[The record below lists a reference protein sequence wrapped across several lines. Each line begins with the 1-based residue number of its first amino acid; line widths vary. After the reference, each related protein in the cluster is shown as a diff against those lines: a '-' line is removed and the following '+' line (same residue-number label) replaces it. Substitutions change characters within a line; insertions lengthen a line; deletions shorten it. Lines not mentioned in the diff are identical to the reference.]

1 MNEMSYQ
8 LSLLEAMNN
17 RLVNDENMY
26 KMICNT
32 SSNAILYY
40 HFAEKRTVHVGNW
53 SHFFDL
59 DPKNYSSLSQLI
71 EYAEEEY
78 HTQLHECMTLE
89 NTGKERETFEFKLKD
104 KSMWV
109 ELEVN
114 VTYNEEREPVEKVLR
129 FKDTTKFKMQ
139 NDELTYL
146 AYYDVYT
153 GLLNRNYFILKLR
166 EMLEKA
172 KQEKC
177 VVSVLFVDVDDF
189 RKVNDGMGMLM
200 GDELVQL
207 MGQALREFESEN
219 VLVSHFNSDIY
230 CMAIYDPCGSRSV
243 EAVIEEMKKN
253 LLSPFRLSNGSEVTI
268 TVSIGVA
275 EFPECAVD
283 ALELINCAEIVM
295 LKSKH
300 TQKNGVQYY
309 DAPIIQEF
317 VEKVNIEQKLERALK
332 DQGFFM
338 CYQPQYSTDD
348 KKLRGVEA
356 LVRWKDEEGK
366 VISPATFIPVAEKN
380 GSILQ
385 LGDWILEKSISDFSR
400 WLENYK
406 FDDITLSINI
416 SALQFKNKDF
426 VKTLIQILK
435 RYHMPPT
442 MIELEIT
449 ESVFIDD
456 MNDVVKKMNVL
467 RDMGIRFSM
476 DDFGTGFSS
485 LSYLRRLPIDTLKI
499 DKTFIDSVVTDNP
512 TRTIAET
519 IIDMGKKLGFH
530 TIAEGVEDEVQF
542 DLLRDIGCDNIQG
555 YYMGKP
561 MVSEKI
567 EELLAEQQEESN

>member
-40 HFAEKRTVHVGNW
+40 HFAEKRTVHVGDW
-53 SHFFDL
+53 SHFFNL
-59 DPKNYSSLSQLI
+59 DPKGSFSPLQI
-71 EYAEEEY
+71 IDFAEEKY
-78 HTQLHECMTLE
+78 HTQLHEYMTLE
-89 NTGKERETFEFKLKD
+89 NTGKERDTFEFKLKD
-104 KSMWV
+104 KNMWV

-114 VTYNEEREPVEKVLR
+114 VTYNAQNEPVEKVLR

-166 EMLEKA
+166 EMLKKA
-172 KQEKC
+172 KQENN

-189 RKVNDGMGMLM
+189 RKINDGMGMLM

-207 MGQALREFESEN
+207 LGQVLREFESEN

-243 EAVIEEMKKN
+243 DAVIEEMKAN
-253 LLSPFRLSNGSEVTI
+253 LLQPFRLSNGSEVTV

-332 DQGFFM
+332 EQGFFM

-385 LGDWILEKSISDFSR
+385 IGDWILEKSISDFSK
-400 WLENYK
+400 WLDKYR

-435 RYHMPPT
+435 RYHMPAT

-456 MNDVVKKMNVL
+456 MDDVVKKMDVL

-555 YYMGKP
+555 YYMGRP

-567 EELLAEQQEESN
+567 EELLAEQQGDN

>member
-40 HFAEKRTVHVGNW
+40 HFAEKRTVHVGDW
-53 SHFFDL
+53 SHFFNL
-59 DPKNYSSLSQLI
+59 DPKGSFSPLQI
-71 EYAEEEY
+71 IDFAEEKY
-78 HTQLHECMTLE
+78 HTQLHEYMTLE
-89 NTGKERETFEFKLKD
+89 NTGKERDTFEFKLKD
-104 KSMWV
+104 KNMWV

-114 VTYNEEREPVEKVLR
+114 VTYNAQNEPVEKVLR

-166 EMLEKA
+166 EMLKKA
-172 KQEKC
+172 KLENN

-189 RKVNDGMGMLM
+189 RKINDGMGMLM

-207 MGQALREFESEN
+207 LGQVLREFESEN

-243 EAVIEEMKKN
+243 DAVIEEMKAN
-253 LLSPFRLSNGSEVTI
+253 LLQPFRLSNGSEVTV

-332 DQGFFM
+332 EQGFFM

-385 LGDWILEKSISDFSR
+385 IGDWILEKSISDFSK
-400 WLENYK
+400 WLDKYR

-435 RYHMPPT
+435 RYHMPAT

-456 MNDVVKKMNVL
+456 MDDVVKKMDVL

-555 YYMGKP
+555 YYMGRP

-567 EELLAEQQEESN
+567 EELLAEQQGDN

>member
-1 MNEMSYQ
+1 MMNGTSYE
-8 LSLLEAMNN
+8 LSLMEAMNN
-17 RLVNDENMY
+17 RLLSDESMY

-40 HFAEKRTVHVGNW
+40 HFGEKRMVHFGNW
-53 SHFFDL
+53 SHFFAF
-59 DPKNYSSLSQLI
+59 DPKTHKSLNQIL
-71 EYAEEEY
+71 EYVEEADRVRLCEY
-78 HTQLHECMTLE
+78 MSLE
-89 NTGKERETFEFKLKD
+89 TRKKERDTCEFKMKD
-104 KSMWV
+104 QNMWV

-114 VTYNEEREPVEKVLR
+114 VTYDENGEPVEKVLR
-129 FKDTTKFKMQ
+129 FKDTTKFKVQ

-146 AYYDVYT
+146 AYYDMYT
-153 GLLNRNYFILKLR
+153 GLYNRNYFIIKLR
-166 EMLEKA
+166 EMLDKA
-172 KQEKC
+172 KKEKC
-177 VVSVLFVDVDDF
+177 VVSVLFIDVDDF
-189 RKVNDGMGMLM
+189 RRINDGMGMLM
-200 GDELVQL
+200 GDELVQQ
-207 MGQALREFESEN
+207 MGQCFKEFVTED
-219 VLVSHFNSDIY
+219 VMVSHFNSDIF
-230 CMAIYDPCGSRSV
+230 CMAIYDPCGRKSV
-243 EAVIEEMKKN
+243 DFVIDSLKEKLQE
-253 LLSPFRLSNGSEVTI
+253 PFRLSNGNEVTV

-275 EFPECAVD
+275 EYPESASD
-283 ALELINCAEIVM
+283 TLELINCAEIVM
-295 LKSKH
+295 FKSKH

-317 VEKVNIEQKLERALK
+317 VEMVNIEHKLEKALK

-338 CYQPQYSTDD
+338 CYQPQFSTDD

-356 LVRWKDEEGK
+356 LVRWRDEDGK

-385 LGDWILEKSISDFSR
+385 LGDWILEKSVSDFSKWMR
-400 WLENYK
+400 RYQ
-406 FDDITLSINI
+406 FTDITLSINI

-426 VKTLIQILK
+426 VKTLISVLK
-435 RYHMPPT
+435 RHDMKPNL
-442 MIELEIT
+442 IELEIT

-456 MNDVVKKMNVL
+456 MDDVVAKMNVL
-467 RDMGIRFSM
+467 RDYGIRFSM

-499 DKTFIDSVVTDNP
+499 DKTFIDTVVTDNP

-567 EELLAEQQEESN
+567 EELLAEQNS

>member
-1 MNEMSYQ
+1 MNEMNYQ

-40 HFAEKRTVHVGNW
+40 HFAEKRTVHVGDW
-53 SHFFDL
+53 SHFFNL
-59 DPKNYSSLSQLI
+59 DPKGSFSPLQI
-71 EYAEEEY
+71 IDFAEEKY
-78 HTQLHECMTLE
+78 HTQLHEYMTLE
-89 NTGKERETFEFKLKD
+89 NTGKERDTFEFKLKD
-104 KSMWV
+104 KNMWV

-114 VTYNEEREPVEKVLR
+114 VTYNAQNEPVEKVLR

-172 KQEKC
+172 KQENN
-177 VVSVLFVDVDDF
+177 VVSVLFIDVDDF
-189 RKVNDGMGMLM
+189 RKINDGMGMLM

-207 MGQALREFESEN
+207 LGQVLREFESEN

-243 EAVIEEMKKN
+243 DAVIEEMKAN
-253 LLSPFRLSNGSEVTI
+253 LLQPFRLSNESEVTV

-332 DQGFFM
+332 EQGFFM
-338 CYQPQYSTDD
+338 CYQPQYSTED

-385 LGDWILEKSISDFSR
+385 IGDWILEKSISDFSK
-400 WLENYK
+400 WLDKYR

-435 RYHMPPT
+435 RYHMPAT

-456 MNDVVKKMNVL
+456 MDDVVKKMDVL

-555 YYMGKP
+555 YYMGRP

-567 EELLAEQQEESN
+567 EELLAEQQGDN

>member
-40 HFAEKRTVHVGNW
+40 HFVEKRTVHVGNW

-59 DPKNYSSLSQLI
+59 DPQNYSSLSQLI

-189 RKVNDGMGMLM
+189 RKINDGMGMLM

>member
-40 HFAEKRTVHVGNW
+40 HFAEKRTVHVGDW
-53 SHFFDL
+53 SHFFNL
-59 DPKNYSSLSQLI
+59 DPKGSFSPLQI
-71 EYAEEEY
+71 IDFAEEKY
-78 HTQLHECMTLE
+78 HTQLHEYMTLE
-89 NTGKERETFEFKLKD
+89 NTGKERDTFEFKLKD
-104 KSMWV
+104 KNMWV

-114 VTYNEEREPVEKVLR
+114 VTYNAQNEPVEKVLR

-172 KQEKC
+172 KQENN
-177 VVSVLFVDVDDF
+177 VVSVLFIDVDDF
-189 RKVNDGMGMLM
+189 RKINDGMGMLM

-207 MGQALREFESEN
+207 LGQVLREFESEN

-243 EAVIEEMKKN
+243 DAVIEEMKAN
-253 LLSPFRLSNGSEVTI
+253 LLQPFRLSNESEVTV

-332 DQGFFM
+332 EQGFFM

-385 LGDWILEKSISDFSR
+385 IGDWILEKSISDFSK
-400 WLENYK
+400 WLDKYR

-435 RYHMPPT
+435 RYHMPAT

-456 MNDVVKKMNVL
+456 MDDVVKKMDVL

-555 YYMGKP
+555 YYMGRP

-567 EELLAEQQEESN
+567 EELLAEQQGDN

>member
-40 HFAEKRTVHVGNW
+40 HFAEKRTVHVGDW
-53 SHFFDL
+53 SHFFNL
-59 DPKNYSSLSQLI
+59 DPKGSFSPLQI
-71 EYAEEEY
+71 IDFAEEKY
-78 HTQLHECMTLE
+78 HTQLHEYMTLE
-89 NTGKERETFEFKLKD
+89 NTGKERDTFEFKLKD
-104 KSMWV
+104 KNMWV

-114 VTYNEEREPVEKVLR
+114 VTYNAQNEPVEKVLR

-172 KQEKC
+172 KQENN
-177 VVSVLFVDVDDF
+177 VVSVLFIDVDDF
-189 RKVNDGMGMLM
+189 RKINDGMGMLM

-207 MGQALREFESEN
+207 LGQVLREFESEN

-243 EAVIEEMKKN
+243 DAVIEEMKAN
-253 LLSPFRLSNGSEVTI
+253 LLQPFRLSNESEVTV

-332 DQGFFM
+332 EQGFFM

-385 LGDWILEKSISDFSR
+385 IGDWILEKSISDFSK
-400 WLENYK
+400 WLDKYR

-435 RYHMPPT
+435 RYHMPAT

-456 MNDVVKKMNVL
+456 MDDVVKKMDVL

-555 YYMGKP
+555 YYMGRP

-567 EELLAEQQEESN
+567 EELLAEQQGDK

>member
-1 MNEMSYQ
+1 MSGTSYQ

-17 RLVNDENMY
+17 RLLSDESMY
-26 KMICNT
+26 KMIFNT

-40 HFAEKRTVHVGNW
+40 HFADKRTVHFGNW
-53 SHFFDL
+53 SHFFDFDLTSYKSLQQIL
-59 DPKNYSSLSQLI
+59 DS
-71 EYAEEEY
+71 AEEEDQTRLY
-78 HTQLHECMTLE
+78 QYLTAETRR
-89 NTGKERETFEFKLKD
+89 KEHANCEFKMKD
-104 KSMWV
+104 KKMWV
-109 ELEVN
+109 ELDVN
-114 VTYNEEREPVEKVLR
+114 VAYDEDGNPVEKVLR
-129 FKDTTKFKMQ
+129 FKDTTKFKVQ

-153 GLLNRNYFILKLR
+153 GLYNRNYFIIRLR
-166 EMLEKA
+166 EMLDKA
-172 KQEKC
+172 KKENN
-177 VVSVLFVDVDDF
+177 VVSVLFIDVDDF
-189 RKVNDGMGMLM
+189 RRINDGMGMLM
-200 GDELVQL
+200 GDELVQQ
-207 MGQALREFESEN
+207 MGQYFKEYEAEDII
-219 VLVSHFNSDIY
+219 VSHFNGDIF
-230 CMAIYDPCGSRSV
+230 CMAIYDSCGNKSVDFIIRSLK
-243 EAVIEEMKKN
+243 EKLQEP
-253 LLSPFRLSNGSEVTI
+253 LYLSNGHEVTV

-275 EFPECAVD
+275 EYPECASD

-295 LKSKH
+295 FKSKH
-300 TQKNGVQYY
+300 IQKNGVQYY

-317 VEKVNIEQKLERALK
+317 VERVNIENKLEKALK
-332 DQGFFM
+332 EQGFFM
-338 CYQPQYSTDD
+338 CYQPQFSTDD

-356 LVRWKDEEGK
+356 LVRWKDEDGRI
-366 VISPATFIPVAEKN
+366 ISPATFIPVAEKN

-385 LGDWILEKSISDFSR
+385 LGDWILEKSVADFSK
-400 WLENYK
+400 WLEKYH
-406 FDDITLSINI
+406 FEDITLSINI

-426 VKTLIQILK
+426 IKTLIQVLK
-435 RYHMPPT
+435 RYNMAPT

-456 MNDVVKKMNVL
+456 MDDVIEKMNVL
-467 RDMGIRFSM
+467 REYGIRFSM

-499 DKTFIDSVVTDNP
+499 DKTFIDTVVTDNP

-519 IIDMGKKLGFH
+519 IIEMGKKLGFH

-567 EELLAEQQEESN
+567 EEMLAQQ